1 MSSIKIN
8 SKILNY
14 IKNHKPRTFD
24 FIPEEG
30 SEWKIDRITRY
41 PNVNGGFPVV
51 ELSNESGDCL
61 ILPKSL
67 IDLEDLTDV

>member
-14 IKNHKPRTFD
+14 IKNHTSRTFD
-24 FIPEEG
+24 IIPEEG
-30 SEWKIDRITRY
+30 SEWKIDRITSY

-51 ELSNESGDCL
+51 ELSNENGDWL
-61 ILPKSL
+61 RLPKSL
-67 IDLEDLTDV
+67 IDLEDLADV

>member
-1 MSSIKIN
+1 MSSIRIN

-14 IKNHKPRTFD
+14 INNYIPRTFD
-24 FIPEEG
+24 FIPKEG
-30 SEWKIDRITRY
+30 SEWKIDRITSY

-51 ELSNESGDCL
+51 ELSNESGDWL
-61 ILPKSL
+61 RLPKSL

>member
-24 FIPEEG
+24 NIPEEG
-30 SEWKIDRITRY
+30 SVWKIDRIISY

-51 ELSNESGDCL
+51 ELSNESGVWL
-61 ILPKSL
+61 TLPKSL

>member
-14 IKNHKPRTFD
+14 IKNHNFD
-24 FIPEEG
+24 NIPEEG
-30 SEWKIDRITRY
+30 SEWKIDRITSY

-51 ELSNESGDCL
+51 ELSNESGVWL
-61 ILPKSL
+61 TLPKSL

>member
-1 MSSIKIN
+1 MSSIRIN

-14 IKNHKPRTFD
+14 INNYIPRTFD
-24 FIPEEG
+24 IIPKEG
-30 SEWKIDRITRY
+30 SEWKIDRITSY

-51 ELSNESGDCL
+51 ELSNESGDWL
-61 ILPKSL
+61 RLPKSL

>member
-8 SKILNY
+8 SRILNY

-24 FIPEEG
+24 IIPEED
-30 SEWKIDRITRY
+30 SEWKIDRITSY

-51 ELSNESGDCL
+51 ELSNENGDWL
-61 ILPKSL
+61 RLPKNL